1 VENFSPRV
9 MAKYGLDY
17 QRLTEVRPDL
27 IMVSMPGFGHS
38 GPHGAFA
45 SYGGPL
51 MAYTGMALLWGY
63 ADSPPDALCK
73 LAYPDYIAAGTLA
86 LAVLT
91 ALHHRA
97 RTGQGQFIEIAQ
109 VEATAAAMELAFLD
123 YFANGTIAVASGN
136 RDPNCAPQGC
146 YPCQGH
152 DAWCVVSC
160 HTEAQWRALAQ
171 IIGGATLADD
181 TRFATATDRWQQHD
195 TLDTLISAW
204 TRERTPH
211 QVMRLLQAVGVP
223 AGAVQTA
230 EDLWRDVHLR
240 ARDYTITLTH
250 AEPGTVEHPGLPV
263 RLHATPGQIQR
274 PAGLMGEANEA
285 VFCGLL
291 GLSQDE
297 LARLIADG
305 VVA

>member
-1 VENFSPRV
+1 VIKVESKQFPDGRRADLPDYAEINRNKRFITLNFQTPEGLALSKRLVAMSDVVVENFSPRV

-123 YFANGTIAVASGN
+123 YFANGTVAVARGN

-152 DAWCVVSC
+152 DAWCVVS
-160 HTEAQWRALAQ
+160 
-171 IIGGATLADD
+171 
-181 TRFATATDRWQQHD
+181 
-195 TLDTLISAW
+195 
-204 TRERTPH
+204 
-211 QVMRLLQAVGVP
+211 
-223 AGAVQTA
+223 
-230 EDLWRDVHLR
+230 
-240 ARDYTITLTH
+240 
-250 AEPGTVEHPGLPV
+250 
-263 RLHATPGQIQR
+263 
-274 PAGLMGEANEA
+274 
-285 VFCGLL
+285 
-291 GLSQDE
+291 
-297 LARLIADG
+297 
-305 VVA
+305 